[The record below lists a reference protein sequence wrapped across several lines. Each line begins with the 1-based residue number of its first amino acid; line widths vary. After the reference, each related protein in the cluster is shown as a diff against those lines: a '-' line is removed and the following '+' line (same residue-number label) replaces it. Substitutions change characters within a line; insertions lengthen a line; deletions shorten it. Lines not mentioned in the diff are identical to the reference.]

1 LSEAATPTATTRH
14 GVILLLCAVMPIMA
28 IISLVPV
35 LPLLLEEF
43 ATTPGSQ
50 FLVPIALTIPA
61 LCVALFSPA
70 AGWVSDKIGRKKLL
84 VGALIVYAVAG
95 SFPLFLSDLK
105 QIIASRFVLGIVEAA
120 IMTVATTLIGDYFTG
135 ERREKWIGVQIAS
148 GSFAAIIL
156 IAAGGFL
163 GEALGSRG
171 PFLLYGLAIPIALAA
186 AIILYE
192 PVILNDRPKI
202 QVVPFPLKAVL
213 PLILITGGVGL
224 LFYSVVV
231 QLGPILQLSG
241 TVSPAMIGIAGAAA
255 NLGVVVGS
263 LLFRWSIHRTGP
275 TLLAAGLFISSIGYA
290 GAGSA
295 DSFMLIALFA
305 VVACIGSGLML
316 PNMLAWI
323 MRHLPDEMRGRGVGF
338 WTGAFFLG
346 QFVAPVVATS
356 LPVKMGGLANTLLT
370 YAALAAVGAII
381 TWRSYRKEATHHGR
395 TANDHA

>member
-1 LSEAATPTATTRH
+1 MSPAATPAASTKH

-43 ATTPGSQ
+43 AATPGSE

-61 LCVALFSPA
+61 LCVALFSPV

-84 VGALIVYAVAG
+84 VGALLIYAVAG
-95 SFPLFLSDLK
+95 SFPLFLTDLK

-135 ERREKWIGVQIAS
+135 ERREKWIGVQIAT

-163 GEALGSRG
+163 GEAFGSRG
-171 PFLLYGLAIPIALAA
+171 PFLLYVLAIPIALAA

-192 PVILNDRPKI
+192 PVKREKDPEFQAVR
-202 QVVPFPLKAVL
+202 FPLKSVL

-224 LFYSVVV
+224 LFYSIVV

-241 TVSPAMIGIAGAAA
+241 SVSPAIIGIAGAAV

-263 LLFRWSIHRTGP
+263 LLFRRSIHLTGT
-275 TLLAAGLFISSIGYA
+275 TLLAVGLMISAIGYA

-295 DSFMLIALFA
+295 DSFIWIASFA
-305 VVACIGSGLML
+305 VIACIGSGLML

-323 MRHLPDEMRGRGVGF
+323 MRHLPDEVRGRGIGF

-346 QFVAPVVATS
+346 QFAAPVIATALS
-356 LPVKMGGLANTLLT
+356 AKTGGLANTLLI
-370 YAALAAVGAII
+370 YAALAAVGALLALFA
-381 TWRSYRKEATHHGR
+381 RRATLQPV
-395 TANDHA
+395 T

>member
-1 LSEAATPTATTRH
+1 MNAEVATAASTKH

-43 ATTPGSQ
+43 AATPGSE

-61 LCVALFSPA
+61 LCVALFSPV
-70 AGWVSDKIGRKKLL
+70 AGWVSDKIGRKRLL
-84 VGALIVYAVAG
+84 IGALLIYAVAG
-95 SFPLFLSDLK
+95 SLPLFLTDLK

-135 ERREKWIGVQIAS
+135 ERREKWIGVQIAT

-163 GEALGSRG
+163 GEAFGSRG
-171 PFLLYGLAIPIALAA
+171 PFLLYVLAVPIALAA

-192 PVILNDRPKI
+192 PVKRSKDPEPQIA
-202 QVVPFPLKAVL
+202 QFPLKAVL

-241 TVSPAMIGIAGAAA
+241 EVSPAMIGIAGAAA

-263 LLFRWSIHRTGP
+263 LLFRRSIHKTGP
-275 TLLAAGLFISSIGYA
+275 LLLSVGLMISAIGYA
-290 GAGSA
+290 GAGSTG
-295 DSFMLIALFA
+295 SFISTASFA
-305 VVACIGSGLML
+305 VIACIGSGLML
-316 PNMLAWI
+316 PNMMAWI
-323 MRHLPDEMRGRGVGF
+323 MRYLPDEVRGRGIGF

-346 QFVAPVVATS
+346 QFTAPVIATALS
-356 LPVKMGGLANTLLT
+356 AKSGGLANTLLI
-370 YAALAAVGAII
+370 YAAMAAAGAII
-381 TWRSYRKEATHHGR
+381 TWVSYRETAAHDR
-395 TANDHA
+395 PTANDHA

>member
-1 LSEAATPTATTRH
+1 LNAAALQSASTRH

-43 ATTPGSQ
+43 AATPGSA

-61 LCVALFSPA
+61 LCVALFSPVAGWLSDKVGRKRLLVVSLLVYAA
-70 AGWVSDKIGRKKLL
+70 AGS
-84 VGALIVYAVAG
+84 A
-95 SFPLFLSDLK
+95 PLFLTDLK
-105 QIIASRFVLGIVEAA
+105 QIIASRFLLGIFEAA

-135 ERREKWIGVQIAS
+135 ESREKWIGVQIAT

-163 GEALGSRG
+163 GQALGSRG
-171 PFLLYGLAIPIALAA
+171 PFLLYVLAIPIAVAA

-192 PVILNDRPKI
+192 PIKIANDQKS
-202 QVVPFPLKAVL
+202 QVVPFPLKVVL
-213 PLILITGGVGL
+213 PLILVTGGVGL

-241 TVSPAMIGIAGAAA
+241 SVSPAMIGVAGAAA
-255 NLGVVVGS
+255 NLGVVAGS
-263 LLFRWSIHRTGP
+263 LIFRRSINRTGP
-275 TLLAAGLFISSIGYA
+275 ALLGTGLLITAIGYA
-290 GAGSA
+290 GAGIVE
-295 DSFMLIALFA
+295 SFMGIAMFA
-305 VVACIGSGLML
+305 VIACIGSGLML

-323 MRHLPDEMRGRGVGF
+323 MRHLPDKMRGRGIGF

-346 QFVAPVVATS
+346 QFVAPVIAAALTVN
-356 LPVKMGGLANTLLT
+356 MGGLANMLMA
-370 YAALAAVGAII
+370 YAALAAAGGVF
-381 TWRSYRKEATHHGR
+381 TLFVHRNTMEAVR
-395 TANDHA
+395 

>member
-1 LSEAATPTATTRH
+1 MAQTASTRH

-43 ATTPGSQ
+43 AATAGSA

-61 LCVALFSPA
+61 LCVALFSPV
-70 AGWVSDKIGRKKLL
+70 AGWVSDKVGRKKLL
-84 VGALIVYAVAG
+84 IASLLLYAAAG
-95 SFPLFLSDLK
+95 SAPLFLTDLK
-105 QIIASRFVLGIVEAA
+105 EIIASRFLLGIFEAA

-135 ERREKWIGVQIAS
+135 ERREKWIGIQIAI

-163 GEALGSRG
+163 GEAFGSRG
-171 PFLLYGLAIPIALAA
+171 PFLLYIFAIPIAVAA

-192 PVILNDRPKI
+192 PRKTSNDLQSEP
-202 QVVPFPLKAVL
+202 VPFPLKAVL

-224 LFYSVVV
+224 LFYSIIV

-241 TVSPAMIGIAGAAA
+241 SVSPAMIGVAGAAA
-255 NLGVVVGS
+255 NLGVVAGS
-263 LLFRWSIHRTGP
+263 LIFRRSINRTGP
-275 TLLAAGLFISSIGYA
+275 TLLSLGLIITAIGYA
-290 GAGSA
+290 GAGIV
-295 DSFMLIALFA
+295 DSFVGLAVFA
-305 VVACIGSGLML
+305 VIACIGSGLML

-323 MRHLPDEMRGRGVGF
+323 MRHLPDDMRGRGIGF

-346 QFVAPVVATS
+346 QFVAPIIAAVLAANI
-356 LPVKMGGLANTLLT
+356 GGLANMLLF
-370 YAALAAVGAII
+370 YAALAAIGGAITFI
-381 TWRSYRKEATHHGR
+381 SLRAAVQTKQ
-395 TANDHA
+395 

>member
-1 LSEAATPTATTRH
+1 
-14 GVILLLCAVMPIMA
+14 MA

-43 ATTPGSQ
+43 ATTPGSK

-84 VGALIVYAVAG
+84 VGALIVYAVSG
-95 SFPLFLSDLK
+95 SFPLFLNDLK

-163 GEALGSRG
+163 GEAFGSRG
-171 PFLLYGLAIPIALAA
+171 PFLLYVLAIPIALAA
-186 AIILYE
+186 AIILHE
-192 PVILNDRPKI
+192 PVRSNDRSKI
-202 QVVPFPLKAVL
+202 QVVPFPLRAAL

-275 TLLAAGLFISSIGYA
+275 TLLAIGLLISSIGYA
-290 GAGSA
+290 GAGST

-305 VVACIGSGLML
+305 VIACVGSGLML

-346 QFVAPVVATS
+346 QFAAPVIATS
-356 LPVKMGGLANTLLT
+356 LSVKMGGLANTLLI
-370 YAALAAVGAII
+370 YAALAAAGAII
-381 TWRSYRKEATHHGR
+381 TWLSYRRAATHYGR
-395 TANDHA
+395 KANDHA

>member
-1 LSEAATPTATTRH
+1 MTSAVPAASTKH

-43 ATTPGSQ
+43 STTPGSE

-61 LCVALFSPA
+61 LCVALFSPV
-70 AGWVSDKIGRKKLL
+70 AGWVSDKMGRKKLL
-84 VGALIVYAVAG
+84 VGALLIYAAAG
-95 SFPLFLSDLK
+95 SFPLFLTDLK

-135 ERREKWIGVQIAS
+135 ERREKWISVQIAT

-163 GEALGSRG
+163 GEAFGSRG
-171 PFLLYGLAIPIALAA
+171 PFLLYVLAVPIALAA

-192 PVILNDRPKI
+192 PVKRSKDPEH
-202 QVVPFPLKAVL
+202 QTVQFPIKAVL

-241 TVSPAMIGIAGAAA
+241 SVSPAMIGIAGAAA

-263 LLFRWSIHRTGP
+263 LLFRRSIHLTGP
-275 TLLAAGLFISSIGYA
+275 TLLAVGLLISAIGYA

-295 DSFMLIALFA
+295 DSFLWIASFA
-305 VVACIGSGLML
+305 VIACIGSGLML
-316 PNMLAWI
+316 PNMMAWI
-323 MRHLPDEMRGRGVGF
+323 MRYLPDEVRGRGIGF

-346 QFVAPVVATS
+346 QFTAPIIATALS
-356 LPVKMGGLANTLLT
+356 AKAGGLANTLLI
-370 YAALAAVGAII
+370 YAALAAVGALLALFA
-381 TWRSYRKEATHHGR
+381 RRATLQPV
-395 TANDHA
+395 T

>member
-1 LSEAATPTATTRH
+1 MSATTIQTASTKH
-14 GVILLLCAVMPIMA
+14 GIILLLCAVMPIMA

-43 ATTPGSQ
+43 AATPGSE

-61 LCVALFSPA
+61 LCVALFSPV

-84 VGALIVYAVAG
+84 VGALLIYAVAG
-95 SFPLFLSDLK
+95 SFPLFLTDLK

-135 ERREKWIGVQIAS
+135 ERREKWIGIQIAT
-148 GSFAAIIL
+148 GSLAAIVL

-163 GEALGSRG
+163 GEAFGSRG
-171 PFLLYGLAIPIALAA
+171 PFLLYVLAIPIALAG

-192 PVILNDRPKI
+192 PVR
-202 QVVPFPLKAVL
+202 QVKDPEFRAVRFPLKSVL

-224 LFYSVVV
+224 LFYSMLV

-241 TVSPAMIGIAGAAA
+241 AVSPSMIGIAGAAA
-255 NLGVVVGS
+255 NLGCISGS

-275 TLLAAGLFISSIGYA
+275 ALLAVGLLISAIGYA

-295 DSFMLIALFA
+295 GSFIWIASFA
-305 VVACIGSGLML
+305 VIACIGSGLML
-316 PNMLAWI
+316 PNMLAWV
-323 MRHLPDEMRGRGVGF
+323 MRHLPDEMRGRGIGF

-346 QFVAPVVATS
+346 QFAAPVIAAALSAKT
-356 LPVKMGGLANTLLT
+356 GGLANTLLI
-370 YAALAAVGAII
+370 YAALAAVGGLLALVARRN
-381 TWRSYRKEATHHGR
+381 TLQPVM
-395 TANDHA
+395 

>member
-1 LSEAATPTATTRH
+1 MTSSVPAASTKH

-43 ATTPGSQ
+43 AATPGSE

-61 LCVALFSPA
+61 LCVALFSPV
-70 AGWVSDKIGRKKLL
+70 AGWVSDKMGRKKLL
-84 VGALIVYAVAG
+84 VGALLIYAAAG
-95 SFPLFLSDLK
+95 SFPLFLTDLK

-135 ERREKWIGVQIAS
+135 ERREKWIGVQIAT

-163 GEALGSRG
+163 GEAFGSRG
-171 PFLLYGLAIPIALAA
+171 PFLLYVLAIPIALAA

-192 PVILNDRPKI
+192 PVRQVKDPEI
-202 QVVPFPLKAVL
+202 QAVRFPIKSVL

-241 TVSPAMIGIAGAAA
+241 SVSPAMIGIAGAAA

-263 LLFRWSIHRTGP
+263 LLFRRSIHLTGP
-275 TLLAAGLFISSIGYA
+275 ILLAVGMMISAIGYA

-295 DSFMLIALFA
+295 DSFVLIASFA
-305 VVACIGSGLML
+305 VIACIGSGLML
-316 PNMLAWI
+316 PNMMAWI
-323 MRHLPDEMRGRGVGF
+323 MRYLPDEVRGRGIGF

-346 QFVAPVVATS
+346 QFTAPVIATALS
-356 LPVKMGGLANTLLT
+356 ARAGGLANTLLI
-370 YAALAAVGAII
+370 YAALAAVGALLALFARRNNLQAV
-381 TWRSYRKEATHHGR
+381 T
-395 TANDHA
+395 

>member
-1 LSEAATPTATTRH
+1 
-14 GVILLLCAVMPIMA
+14 MA

-43 ATTPGSQ
+43 AATPGRE

-61 LCVALFSPA
+61 LCVALFSPV
-70 AGWVSDKIGRKKLL
+70 AGWVSDKMGRKKLL
-84 VGALIVYAVAG
+84 VGALLIYAIAG
-95 SFPLFLSDLK
+95 SVPLFLTDLK

-120 IMTVATTLIGDYFTG
+120 IMTVATALIGDYFIG
-135 ERREKWIGVQIAS
+135 ERREKWIGVQIAI

-163 GEALGSRG
+163 GEAFGSRG
-171 PFLLYGLAIPIALAA
+171 PFLLYVLAIPIAVAA

-192 PVILNDRPKI
+192 PVKVNNEPKI
-202 QVVPFPLKAVL
+202 QGVPFPLKAVL

-224 LFYSVVV
+224 LFYSMVV

-241 TVSPAMIGIAGAAA
+241 SVSPAMIGIAGAAA
-255 NLGVVVGS
+255 NLGVVLGS
-263 LLFRWSIHRTGP
+263 LLFRRLINLTGP
-275 TLLAAGLFISSIGYA
+275 SLLSIGLIISAIGYA

-295 DSFMLIALFA
+295 GSFLLIALFA

-316 PNMLAWI
+316 PNMLAWV
-323 MRHLPDEMRGRGVGF
+323 MRHLPDNMRGRGIGF

-346 QFVAPVVATS
+346 QFVAPVIATTLS
-356 LPVKMGGLANTLLT
+356 QKVGGLANMLLV
-370 YAALAAVGAII
+370 YGALAAAGAII
-381 TWRSYRKEATHHGR
+381 TLRARR
-395 TANDHA
+395 TILQPMA

>member
-1 LSEAATPTATTRH
+1 MSEAATPTATTRH

>member
-1 LSEAATPTATTRH
+1 
-14 GVILLLCAVMPIMA
+14 MA

-43 ATTPGSQ
+43 ATTPGSE

-61 LCVALFSPA
+61 LCVALFSPV

-84 VGALIVYAVAG
+84 VGSLVIYAIAG
-95 SFPLFLSDLK
+95 SFPLFLTDLK
-105 QIIASRFVLGIVEAA
+105 QIIASRFALGIVEAA

-135 ERREKWIGVQIAS
+135 ERREKWISVQIAS

-163 GEALGSRG
+163 GEAFGSRG
-171 PFLLYGLAIPIALAA
+171 PFLLYVLAIPIALAA

-192 PVILNDRPKI
+192 PVTRSDGLESRAAR
-202 QVVPFPLKAVL
+202 FPLKAVL
-213 PLILITGGVGL
+213 PLILINGGVGL
-224 LFYSVVV
+224 LFYSIVV

-241 TVSPAMIGIAGAAA
+241 SVSPAMIGIAGAAA
-255 NLGVVVGS
+255 NLGVVMGS
-263 LLFRWSIHRTGP
+263 LLFRRSIHRTGP
-275 TLLAAGLFISSIGYA
+275 TLLSAGLIISAIGYA

-295 DSFMLIALFA
+295 GSFVFIALFA
-305 VVACIGSGLML
+305 VIACIGSGLML

-323 MRHLPDEMRGRGVGF
+323 MRHLPDDMRGRGVGL

-346 QFVAPVVATS
+346 QFAAPVIATALS
-356 LPVKMGGLANTLLT
+356 AKTGGLANTLLVF
-370 YAALAAVGAII
+370 AALAAAGAVL
-381 TWRSYRKEATHHGR
+381 TWVSYRNA
-395 TANDHA
+395 AQSA

>member
-1 LSEAATPTATTRH
+1 MSITGASAASTKH

-43 ATTPGSQ
+43 ATTPGSE

-61 LCVALFSPA
+61 LCVALFSPV
-70 AGWVSDKIGRKKLL
+70 AGWVSDKMGRKKLL
-84 VGALIVYAVAG
+84 VGALLIYAVAG
-95 SFPLFLSDLK
+95 SFPLFLTDLK

-135 ERREKWIGVQIAS
+135 ERREKWIGVQIAT

-163 GEALGSRG
+163 GEAFGSRG
-171 PFLLYGLAIPIALAA
+171 PFLLYVLAIPIALAA
-186 AIILYE
+186 AIILHE
-192 PVILNDRPKI
+192 PVKREKDPEVQAVR
-202 QVVPFPLKAVL
+202 FPLKSVM

-241 TVSPAMIGIAGAAA
+241 SVSPAMIGIAGAAA

-263 LLFRWSIHRTGP
+263 LLFRRSIHLTGP
-275 TLLAAGLFISSIGYA
+275 TLLAVGLMISAIGYA

-295 DSFMLIALFA
+295 DSFIWIASFA
-305 VVACIGSGLML
+305 VIACIGSGLML

-323 MRHLPDEMRGRGVGF
+323 MRHLPDQVRGRGIGF

-346 QFVAPVVATS
+346 QFAAPVIATALS
-356 LPVKMGGLANTLLT
+356 AKTGGLANTLLI
-370 YAALAAVGAII
+370 YAALAAVGALLALFA
-381 TWRSYRKEATHHGR
+381 RRATLQPVM
-395 TANDHA
+395 

>member
-1 LSEAATPTATTRH
+1 MSAAATSAASTKH

-43 ATTPGSQ
+43 SATPGSE

-61 LCVALFSPA
+61 LCVALFSPV

-84 VGALIVYAVAG
+84 VGALLIYAVAG
-95 SFPLFLSDLK
+95 SFPLFFTDLK

-135 ERREKWIGVQIAS
+135 ERREKWIGVQIAT

-163 GEALGSRG
+163 GEAFGSRG
-171 PFLLYGLAIPIALAA
+171 PFLLYVLAVPIALAA

-192 PVILNDRPKI
+192 PVKRENDRDL
-202 QVVPFPLKAVL
+202 QGVRFPLRSVL

-241 TVSPAMIGIAGAAA
+241 SVSPAMIGIAGATA

-263 LLFRWSIHRTGP
+263 LIFRRSIHRTGP
-275 TLLAAGLFISSIGYA
+275 ILLSVGLTISAIGYA
-290 GAGSA
+290 GAGITS
-295 DSFMLIALFA
+295 SLISIASFA
-305 VVACIGSGLML
+305 VIACIGSGLML
-316 PNMLAWI
+316 PNMMAWI
-323 MRHLPDEMRGRGVGF
+323 MRQLPDQVRGRGIGF

-346 QFVAPVVATS
+346 QFTAPIMTTALS
-356 LPVKMGGLANTLLT
+356 AKAGGLANTLLI
-370 YAALAAVGAII
+370 YAAMAAGGAII
-381 TWRSYRKEATHHGR
+381 TWVSYQKTSTHDGP
-395 TANDHA
+395 TAKDHA

>member
-1 LSEAATPTATTRH
+1 LTTTALPAASTKH

-43 ATTPGSQ
+43 ATTPGSE

-61 LCVALFSPA
+61 LCVALFSPI
-70 AGWVSDKIGRKKLL
+70 AGWMSDKIGRKKLL
-84 VGALIVYAVAG
+84 VGALLIYAVAG
-95 SFPLFLSDLK
+95 SFPLFLTDLK

-135 ERREKWIGVQIAS
+135 ERREKWIGVQIAT

-163 GEALGSRG
+163 GEAFGSRG
-171 PFLLYGLAIPIALAA
+171 PFLLYALAVPIAMAA

-192 PVILNDRPKI
+192 PVKRSKDPEHQTVR
-202 QVVPFPLKAVL
+202 FPIKSVL

-241 TVSPAMIGIAGAAA
+241 SVSPAMIGIAGAAA

-263 LLFRWSIHRTGP
+263 LLFRRSIHRTGP
-275 TLLAAGLFISSIGYA
+275 ALLAVGLLISAIGYA
-290 GAGSA
+290 GAGSTG
-295 DSFMLIALFA
+295 SFISIASFA
-305 VVACIGSGLML
+305 VIACIGSGLML
-316 PNMLAWI
+316 PNMMAWI
-323 MRHLPDEMRGRGVGF
+323 MRYLPDEVRGRGIGF

-346 QFVAPVVATS
+346 QFTAPIIATAMS
-356 LPVKMGGLANTLLT
+356 AKAGGLANTLLI
-370 YAALAAVGAII
+370 YAALAAVGALLAMFA
-381 TWRSYRKEATHHGR
+381 SRK
-395 TANDHA
+395 TAQPVT